1 MVHID
6 VEMLVAYWIN
16 WCAIGVGSSRCL
28 VLIACLTT
36 GHWKNIIMTWP
47 GAGVYLL
54 YKNLGPFPSTTF
66 TIYFFLLFLLV
77 THKCIA
83 CFVPQ

>member
-36 GHWKNIIMTWP
+36 GHWKNNNDLAW
-47 GAGVYLL
+47 GWGVLAL
-54 YKNLGPFPSTTF
+54 
-66 TIYFFLLFLLV
+66 
-77 THKCIA
+77 
-83 CFVPQ
+83 